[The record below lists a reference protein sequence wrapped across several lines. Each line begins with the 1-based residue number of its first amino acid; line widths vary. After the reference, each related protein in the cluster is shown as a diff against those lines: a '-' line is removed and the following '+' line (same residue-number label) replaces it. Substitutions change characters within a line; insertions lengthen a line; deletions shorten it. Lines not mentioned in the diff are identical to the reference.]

1 MGSLGSAGCSLL
13 RAEGFS
19 CGLDV
24 LYGGLFAFCDLKEEE
39 KCSCNKFFSFLD
51 IKTLDPDSFEM
62 LDPDP
67 FQQHWFSS
75 KLYFRTGYLLR
86 NKMLHETSEFLS

>member
-24 LYGGLFAFCDLKEEE
+24 LYGGLFAFFDLKEEE
-39 KCSCNKFFSFLD
+39 KFSYNKFFSFW
-51 IKTLDPDSFEM
+51 T
-62 LDPDP
+62 
-67 FQQHWFSS
+67 S
-75 KLYFRTGYLLR
+75 KPWILIHLKCWIRIRFNNTGFPQSC
-86 NKMLHETSEFLS
+86 TSAPGTA